1 MPDRHPQY
9 PETTLVQALAQ
20 LTRAVTA
27 LGEADTLLGECGV
40 SEPDRADIASCVLS
54 LYGQE
59 SWVRGQLQ
67 RSRLGVGDHQAGPPA
82 SIAGAPPAPAVAAMR
97 LFGPG
102 TGALVELE
110 LESGGVVPMRLERA
124 TGDRVVATAIGTPP
138 RPGSLLRGRLPG
150 NGEIGWQ
157 VDLECEAITELEGDR
172 ALVSLRVAGVDPDDA
187 GQRRVA
193 GGEAH
198 LEVVECERIADES
211 EVYGQVLELS
221 TAGFAFST
229 TAPLRAG
236 DRLRFHRRWLAE
248 EVDGDVRVASVRDAE
263 CPGSLIVSCWF
274 VDIDPQSQA
283 AIGRVLARRSS
294 SRNPVDYRGLLAL
307 AEPVA
312 RSRRRWLPRLRRGR

>member
-1 MPDRHPQY
+1 MPDPHTHY
-9 PETTLVQALAQ
+9 PEAALVQALAQ
-20 LTRAVTA
+20 LTRAVNA
-27 LGEADTLLGECGV
+27 LGEVDTLLATCGV
-40 SEPDRADIASCVLS
+40 SEPDRAVIASCVLS

-67 RSRLGVGDHQAGPPA
+67 RSRLGVGLHQPGPPA
-82 SIAGAPPAPAVAAMR
+82 GVAGAPAPAVAAIR

-110 LESGGVVPMRLERA
+110 VDGGGVVPVRLERA
-124 TGDRVVATAIGTPP
+124 DGDRVVATAIGAPP

-150 NGEIGWQ
+150 DGEVGWQ
-157 VDLECEAITELEGDR
+157 VDLECEAVTELEGDR
-172 ALVSLRVAGVDPDDA
+172 ALVSLRIAGVNPDDA
-187 GQRRVA
+187 GQRGVA

-198 LEVVECERIADES
+198 LEVVECEQIADES

-248 EVDGDVRVASVRDAE
+248 EVDGDVRVASVRDADR
-263 CPGSLIVSCWF
+263 PGSLIVSCWF

-283 AIGRVLARRSS
+283 AIGRVLARRSA
-294 SRNPVDYRGLLAL
+294 SRNPVDYRGLLSL

-312 RSRRRWLPRLRRGR
+312 RARRRWIPRFRRRG